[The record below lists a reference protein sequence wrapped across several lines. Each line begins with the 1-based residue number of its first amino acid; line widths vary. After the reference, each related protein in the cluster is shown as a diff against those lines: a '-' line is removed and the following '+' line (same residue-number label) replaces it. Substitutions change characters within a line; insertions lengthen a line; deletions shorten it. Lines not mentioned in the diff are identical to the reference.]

1 MEKTMHNWWI
11 AALEHAGLLTQEEA
25 THISNEI
32 RLGLHRENYDEAYR
46 ELEAILADK
55 SKVVIDDA
63 KRHEPGLLDELNK
76 LEARVKALEDKAVTG
91 AKKTVASKT
100 KA

>member
-1 MEKTMHNWWI
+1 MHNWWI

-55 SKVVIDDA
+55 GKLVIEDA
-63 KRHEPGLLDELNK
+63 QRHERGLIAGLDS
-76 LEARVKALEDKAVTG
+76 LEARVKALEDAAKTEV
-91 AKKTVASKT
+91 KKTVASKT

>member
-11 AALEHAGLLTQEEA
+11 ACLEHTGLLTQEEA
-25 THISNEI
+25 THISQEI

-55 SKVVIDDA
+55 GKVVIDDA
-63 KRHEPGLLDELNK
+63 KRHNPTQLPTLQH
-76 LEARVKALEDKAVTG
+76 LEARVKALEDAAATEV
-91 AKKTVASKT
+91 KKNVASKT